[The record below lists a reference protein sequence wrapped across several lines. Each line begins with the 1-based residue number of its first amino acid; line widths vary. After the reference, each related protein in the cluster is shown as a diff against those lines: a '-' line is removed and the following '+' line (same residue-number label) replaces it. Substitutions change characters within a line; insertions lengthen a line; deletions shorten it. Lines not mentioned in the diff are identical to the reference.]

1 MELVNSVIHNVTT
14 NSIAEINNLLYARAY
29 VVAEKLG
36 KTKKNKTNEKR
47 KQLWW
52 MRRIQANIAKWRKD
66 ISTLNER
73 RKGTFEFAK
82 KDLDRMERK

>member
-52 MRRIQANIAKWRKD
+52 MRRIQANIAEWRKD

>member
-1 MELVNSVIHNVTT
+1 MVLVNSVIHNVTT

-52 MRRIQANIAKWRKD
+52 MRRIQANIAEWRKD

>member
-29 VVAEKLG
+29 VVAEKIG

-52 MRRIQANIAKWRKD
+52 MRRIQANIAEWRKD

>member
-1 MELVNSVIHNVTT
+1 MELVISVIHNVTT

-52 MRRIQANIAKWRKD
+52 MRRIQANIAEWRKD